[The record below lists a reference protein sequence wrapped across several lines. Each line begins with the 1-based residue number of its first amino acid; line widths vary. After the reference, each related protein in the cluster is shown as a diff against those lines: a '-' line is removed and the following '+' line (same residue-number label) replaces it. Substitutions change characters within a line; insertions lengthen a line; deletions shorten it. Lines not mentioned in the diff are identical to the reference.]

1 MKSADVD
8 TSGFQNIV
16 LMLIGAQIAIM
27 NWAILKRPDDAE
39 QL

>member
-1 MKSADVD
+1 MLLLIG
-8 TSGFQNIV
+8 GFLV

-27 NWAILKRPDDAE
+27 NWAILKRPNDAE